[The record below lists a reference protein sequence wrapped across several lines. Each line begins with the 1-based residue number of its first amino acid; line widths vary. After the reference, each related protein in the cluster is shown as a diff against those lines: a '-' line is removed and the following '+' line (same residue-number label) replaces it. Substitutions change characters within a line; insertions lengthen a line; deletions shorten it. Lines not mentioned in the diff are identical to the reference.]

1 MGNSGLAYQV
11 VHRKCDSIGQ
21 TEIFEELR
29 KKVTIKNDLSTIA
42 WREPQL
48 QPLDESSLMKR
59 RRVIETRKQEI
70 AN

>member
-1 MGNSGLAYQV
+1 MGNAGPAYQI

-21 TEIFEELR
+21 SEIFEELR
-29 KKVTIKNDLSTIA
+29 KQVTIQNDLSTIA

-59 RRVIETRKQEI
+59 RKMIEARQI
-70 AN
+70 